1 MFVGTCSQELTIG
14 GDQFH
19 GTQAVDSQAVFA
31 DHPANPPTQEQATDT
46 YRSHVARSESQAMGL
61 ERTGYFTPG
70 EAWFYPRDAPFWV
83 DSDGL
88 HEREIDHQ
96 PAIVGA
102 IPGHAMTS
110 TAYGHLHCLLACKG
124 DGRDDVSYVDGAHNQ
139 SGMTICR
146 TIPDSSR

>member
-1 MFVGTCSQELTIG
+1 MLGGTGSQELTIG
-14 GDQFH
+14 SYQFH
-19 GTQAVDSQAVFA
+19 GTQAVDGQAVFA
-31 DHPANPPTQEQATDT
+31 YHPANPPTQEQATDT

-83 DSDGL
+83 NGDGL

-102 IPGHAMTS
+102 IAGEAMTPHCAR
-110 TAYGHLHCLLACKG
+110 TPAYAA
-124 DGRDDVSYVDGAHNQ
+124 RVQ
-139 SGMTICR
+139 S
-146 TIPDSSR
+146 